1 MNSVETLML
10 LLRAF
15 LGDEISKRKVN
26 KNYDEIENQLLTDI
40 YRLEKLEQENQELKQ
55 KVNYFNK
62 VIEVMQNPSKLDCTH
77 MFDNCKKLT
86 PLPEMPELEKL
97 KNGK

>member
-1 MNSVETLML
+1 MTSKEALML
-10 LLRAF
+10 LLKAF

-40 YRLEKLEQENQELKQ
+40 YRLEELEKENQELKQ
-55 KVNYFNK
+55 KVKNFEYMLSNA
-62 VIEVMQNPSKLDCTH
+62 
-77 MFDNCKKLT
+77 T
-86 PLPEMPELEKL
+86 PLPLDKLLDEEWL

>member
-1 MNSVETLML
+1 MTSKEALML

-40 YRLEKLEQENQELKQ
+40 YRLEELEKENQELKQ
-55 KVNYFNK
+55 KVKNFEYMLSNATSLP
-62 VIEVMQNPSKLDCTH
+62 VDKLLD
-77 MFDNCKKLT
+77 
-86 PLPEMPELEKL
+86 EEWLE
-97 KNGK
+97 NGK